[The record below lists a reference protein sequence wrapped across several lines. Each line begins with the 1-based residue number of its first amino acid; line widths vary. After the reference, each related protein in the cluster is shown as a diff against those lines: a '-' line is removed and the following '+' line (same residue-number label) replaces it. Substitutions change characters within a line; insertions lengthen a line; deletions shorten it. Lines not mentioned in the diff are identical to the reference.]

1 MNNRTFSRSH
11 FFSLFAALFVAAL
24 TLIPATALAEVTF
37 VRGQFTDRVDRGQ
50 PAGDA
55 AAARSSG
62 RITYWFVINNGGA
75 ATQVTVVWRIN
86 GNVARRQA
94 LDIGHTPRWRTWA
107 SHRAGRTS
115 QVSVEILDAEG
126 HSLHTETLPQ

>member
-1 MNNRTFSRSH
+1 MTNRTLSRSH
-11 FFSLFAALFVAAL
+11 FLSLFAALIAAL

-37 VRGQFTDRVDRGQ
+37 VRGQFTDRVDGGQ

-62 RITYWFVINNGGA
+62 RITYWFVINNGGP

-86 GNVARRQA
+86 GNVARRQS
-94 LDIGHTPRWRTWA
+94 LDIGHTPHWRTWA
-107 SHRAGRTS
+107 SLRAGRSS

>member
-1 MNNRTFSRSH
+1 MTNRIVSRSR
-11 FFSLFAALFVAAL
+11 FLSLFAALIAAL
-24 TLIPATALAEVTF
+24 TLAPATALAEVTF
-37 VRGQFTDRVDRGQ
+37 VRGQFTDRVERGQ

-55 AAARSSG
+55 AAARASG
-62 RITYWFVINNGGA
+62 RISYWFVINNGGP

-86 GNVARRQA
+86 GNVARRQT

-115 QVSVEILDAEG
+115 QVTVEILDAEG